1 MKWDEWFFEIAKTI
15 AKKSKDPST
24 KVGCI
29 IVGPEHEIRAT
40 GYNGFPRGSND
51 SLEIYNDRPR
61 KYRRV
66 VHAEANAVA
75 NASFTGTTL
84 RGGIAYITHPP
95 CADCA
100 GLMVN
105 AGICSVNFIVD
116 LNNDGF
122 DDRWKEQFVEGL
134 EIFEEVGVDFVG
146 FSNEWDEDGCD
157 PREAEVHH
165 WFAKMRS
172 GT

>member
-134 EIFEEVGVDFVG
+134 EMFEEVGVDFVG